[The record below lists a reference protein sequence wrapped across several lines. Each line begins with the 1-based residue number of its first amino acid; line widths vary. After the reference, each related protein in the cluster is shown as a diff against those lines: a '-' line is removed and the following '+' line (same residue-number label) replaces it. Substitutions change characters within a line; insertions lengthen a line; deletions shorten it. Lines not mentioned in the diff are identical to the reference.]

1 MKKFFAF
8 IAAAFVM
15 ATVVSCSNGAATDK
29 DTVNDTVEVV
39 NDSAAVD
46 TVNADTTNVAVP
58 DSL

>member
-1 MKKFFAF
+1 
-8 IAAAFVM
+8 M